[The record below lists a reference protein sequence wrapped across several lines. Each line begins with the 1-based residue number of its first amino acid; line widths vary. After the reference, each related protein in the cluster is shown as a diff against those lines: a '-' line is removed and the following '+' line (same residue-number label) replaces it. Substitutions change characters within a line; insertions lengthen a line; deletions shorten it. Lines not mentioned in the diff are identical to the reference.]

1 MYEGISTVY
10 YQSQQEQL
18 LIILKY
24 NRLDFY
30 ENQSRFK
37 KEIQQQIVERD
48 EELYFSWTINLK
60 LIMCLY
66 KFVSKNLSIT

>member
-1 MYEGISTVY
+1 MYEGLSTVY

-37 KEIQQQIVERD
+37 KEIQQKIVERD
-48 EELYFSWTINLK
+48 EELYFS
-60 LIMCLY
+60 
-66 KFVSKNLSIT
+66 